1 MKMEELSPLGF
12 ASWRRL
18 GHVLA
23 SVRTQPRL
31 KTVFILLT
39 GSLIWGGLL
48 LLFFEGFAFME
59 RNFPELCSVLIG
71 YLFSLF
77 FMSLM
82 LMLAFST
89 GIILFASLYRSDESK
104 FLLSAPLH
112 PETVFSYKF
121 VEGLTFSSWAFAF
134 LAGPMILGYG
144 LVQKAGAGFY
154 GTALMLFPP
163 FIVIP
168 GAVGAIFVL
177 LLAAYF
183 PRRRKSLVALFV
195 VVGAVVAAMVGLRLF
210 SWSRIFTRAPDVWVQ
225 GVLRRL
231 SFCRAPWLPS
241 YWMSEGLMS
250 AAEGEMGRSLFYLM
264 ELTANGMFVFAIA
277 YFVAARK
284 YLDGWSAV
292 QGGRGARKYRS
303 RGLLD
308 AAIERGLV
316 FLPVRL
322 RLLLAKDVKTFRRD
336 PVQWSQFLIF
346 FGLLG
351 IYVLN
356 LRNLSY
362 NVQAPTW
369 RNAVSF
375 LNLAATSLTLATFTS
390 RFIFP
395 LLSLEGRQFWMLGLL
410 PLKREG
416 IILGK
421 LVFAFCGA
429 LLVSEV
435 LILTSDLML
444 AMPTRMIVIHAT
456 VLVFICMGLSGSAVG
471 LGAAFP
477 SPRESDPSK
486 IVSGFGGT
494 LNLVLSLCYI
504 AITVGMVAVVTGA
517 AVLRDPR
524 NPLPPKLWLGVMLAA
539 VAIVTAAM
547 TLVPLALGARAFRRM
562 EF

>member
-1 MKMEELSPLGF
+1 
-12 ASWRRL
+12 
-18 GHVLA
+18 
-23 SVRTQPRL
+23 
-31 KTVFILLT
+31 
-39 GSLIWGGLL
+39 
-48 LLFFEGFAFME
+48 ME
-59 RNFPELCSVLIG
+59 RNFPDLSSVLTE

-82 LMLAFST
+82 VMLAFST
-89 GIILFASLYRSDESK
+89 GIILFASLYRSDESN
-104 FLLSAPLH
+104 FLLSTPLH
-112 PETVFSYKF
+112 AETVFSYKF
-121 VEGLTFSSWAFAF
+121 VEGLGFSSWAFGF

-144 LVQKAGAGFY
+144 LVKGAGPGFY
-154 GTALMLFPP
+154 GIALALFPP

-168 GAVGAIFVL
+168 GAVGAIFVVL
-177 LLAAYF
+177 VGAYF
-183 PRRRKSLVALFV
+183 PRRKKSLVGLFAV
-195 VVGAVVAAMVGLRLF
+195 MGAVVAGIVGLRLL
-210 SWSRIFTRAPDVWVQ
+210 SWSKIFSRAPEVWVQ

-241 YWMSEGLMS
+241 YWMAEGLMS
-250 AAEGEMGRSLFYLM
+250 AAEGETGKSVFYLM
-264 ELTANGMFVFAIA
+264 ELLANGMFAFAIA
-277 YFVAARK
+277 YFAAARK
-284 YLDGWSAV
+284 YRDGWSAV
-292 QGGRGARKYRS
+292 QGGRGARKYRP
-303 RGLLD
+303 RGLID
-308 AAIERGLV
+308 VAVENGFI
-316 FLPVRL
+316 FLPIRL
-322 RLLLAKDVKTFRRD
+322 RLLLVKDIKTFRRD

-362 NVQAPTW
+362 NVQAATW

-429 LLVSEV
+429 LLISEV

-444 AMPTRMIVIHAT
+444 SMPARMIVIHAAA
-456 VLVFICMGLSGSAVG
+456 LVFICIGLSGAAVG

-477 SPRESDPSK
+477 SPQESDPSK

-504 AITVGMVAVVTGA
+504 ATTVGILAVVTGA
-517 AVLRDPR
+517 AVLRDPG
-524 NPLPPKLWLGVMLAA
+524 NPLPPKLWLGAALGA
-539 VAIVTAAM
+539 VAVVTAGMA
-547 TLVPLALGARAFRRM
+547 LIPLTLGARAFRRM